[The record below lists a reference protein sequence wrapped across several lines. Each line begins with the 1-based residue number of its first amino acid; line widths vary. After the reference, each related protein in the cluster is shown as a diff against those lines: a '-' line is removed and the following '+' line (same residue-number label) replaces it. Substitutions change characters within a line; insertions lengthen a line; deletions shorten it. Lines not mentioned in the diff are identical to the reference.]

1 MPQGYVLNL
10 VVVVNNEQTRT
21 ALCCASNDAKIDEVK
36 VSVDAAITSGNF
48 RVDQQAIAN
57 AVSSAVNGKTA
68 VAPTVEIPFDVDGVF
83 TEVVNLPFA
92 V

>member
-10 VVVVNNEQTRT
+10 IVVINNAPTRT
-21 ALCCASNDAKIDEVK
+21 ALCCASNSGKIDEVK
-36 VSVDAAITSGNF
+36 VSVDAAIASGNF

-57 AVSSAVNGKTA
+57 AVVDAVNGKTA
-68 VAPTVEIPFDVDGVF
+68 VTPVVDIPFDADEVL